1 MSRAPGSL
9 VPFGLL
15 DELGCY
21 HDAPDEPNSVHLE
34 LRLPGRLDETAF
46 RAAVNQAI
54 AQAPRA
60 QARRARVRPL
70 ASRYRWEPVSA
81 LDADPVATTAWS
93 SEDDLGRLRARFFAT
108 APAIDAA
115 PPLRLLLAKGRDE
128 TCVILN
134 AHHAA
139 FDGIWCLELLRRVAR
154 AYLAPGHPP
163 PVVTPPAA
171 ERPSVAGTVPAGAAP
186 ASRGVLPRRVTRI
199 APVPSA
205 DRAGYGFHVLPPVVV
220 PSVMATAPGAPVT
233 VNDVLVAALV
243 ATIGQWNTGHGRPAR
258 DIKVTMP
265 INTRRPGQELT
276 TGNCNRLVTVS
287 AAGSEG
293 SAADI
298 LGSIARQTCWAKGHP
313 RPEVGLFSRG
323 LAAAPLP
330 VAVKRAAMRGYLRS
344 AGQFLCDTTLLSN
357 LGNIA
362 DPPRFGQLAATRVI
376 FSAPAHMPRGLSV
389 GAISTGGQ
397 LQLCLR
403 YRHALLTE
411 EAAASFA
418 GLYRDVLAGLS

>member
-1 MSRAPGSL
+1 VSRAPSSL

-34 LRLPGRLDETAF
+34 LRLPGVLDETAF
-46 RAAVNQAI
+46 RAAVTHAL

-70 ASRYRWEPVSA
+70 ASRYRWEPVSV
-81 LDADPVATTAWS
+81 LDADPVLTTTWS
-93 SEDDLGRLRARFFAT
+93 SEDDLGRHRARFFAT

-115 PPLRLLLAKGRDE
+115 PPLRLLLASGRDE
-128 TCVILN
+128 TSVILN

-163 PVVTPPAA
+163 PATTRPAA
-171 ERPSVAGTVPAGAAP
+171 ERPPVAGTVPAGAAP
-186 ASRGVLPRRVTRI
+186 AGRGVLPRRVTRI
-199 APVPSA
+199 APVPAA

-220 PSVMATAPGAPVT
+220 PSVVTAAAGGPVT

-243 ATIGQWNTGHGRPAR
+243 ATVGQWNTGHGRSAR
-258 DIKVTMP
+258 TVKVTVP
-265 INTRRPGQELT
+265 INTRPPGQELMA
-276 TGNCNRLVTVS
+276 GNCNRLVTVS
-287 AAGSEG
+287 AAGSG
-293 SAADI
+293 AAAADI
-298 LGSIARQTCWAKGHP
+298 LDFVARQTWWAKGHP

-344 AGQFLCDTTLLSN
+344 AGAFLCDTTLLSN
-357 LGNIA
+357 LGNIP
-362 DPPRFGQLAATRVI
+362 DPPRFGQLVTTRVI

-389 GAISTGGQ
+389 GAVSTGGQ

-411 EAAASFA
+411 EAAANFA